1 MEPELVLGGD
11 CDPVFQSLISFHLD
25 AVFNPL
31 WPSEEACE
39 DNCILGCHMY
49 RSRYLLLN
57 VLPKL
62 NPEKYYNRQIPK
74 GITHLIL
81 FTPKPIFNVS
91 QNRNSSS
98 TGELHILIINHPLH
112 PAQMCSCTYIPN
124 IENCGSPYLLTR
136 MLLKVLCNLLS
147 RCKNAGRIQCN
158 LIPQCLILGWVQR
171 FLSNTNSCKTTFF
184 LWHQFLSMILI
195 LHVSCHVSIFF
206 EHVTSSEKKR
216 CSEMNLIS
224 ELNLL
229 SALVQD
235 PRWTF
240 SLLLFLLPPCF
251 PFFLFLCEQYYLY
264 YNLYSDVITQFFCYY
279 MSYTN

>member
-1 MEPELVLGGD
+1 MNALKGHCFLFGRLRLITIVFLFHFVVASVLSDLRDLSLHLVLWLYNVSGVKLQLQALQRWKLGFGGSSLVIAWMEPELVLGGG

-91 QNRNSSS
+91 
-98 TGELHILIINHPLH
+98 
-112 PAQMCSCTYIPN
+112 
-124 IENCGSPYLLTR
+124 
-136 MLLKVLCNLLS
+136 
-147 RCKNAGRIQCN
+147 
-158 LIPQCLILGWVQR
+158 
-171 FLSNTNSCKTTFF
+171 
-184 LWHQFLSMILI
+184 
-195 LHVSCHVSIFF
+195 
-206 EHVTSSEKKR
+206 
-216 CSEMNLIS
+216 
-224 ELNLL
+224 
-229 SALVQD
+229 
-235 PRWTF
+235 
-240 SLLLFLLPPCF
+240 
-251 PFFLFLCEQYYLY
+251 
-264 YNLYSDVITQFFCYY
+264 
-279 MSYTN
+279 